1 MTNADMRGWVKSA
14 YPSNT
19 WKKKVDKMSDEQI
32 VAVYYSLVQRGKIK
46 GG

>member
-1 MTNADMRGWVKSA
+1 MTNADMLGWVKSA
-14 YPSNT
+14 YPSDT
-19 WKKKVDKMSDEQI
+19 WKKVDKMSDEQI